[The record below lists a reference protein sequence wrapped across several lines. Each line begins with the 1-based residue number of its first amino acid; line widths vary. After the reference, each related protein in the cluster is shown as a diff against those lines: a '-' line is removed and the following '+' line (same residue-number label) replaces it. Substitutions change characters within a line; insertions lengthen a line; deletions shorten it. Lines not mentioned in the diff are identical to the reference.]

1 MAEFPQG
8 TWHRS
13 CPQHWSLLENQ
24 ESSQIHRVPTP
35 NGLHF
40 HCKRKQFWFLSVLPW
55 AATPL
60 GRSPGPGLQ
69 PMGMLAS
76 VAHRLPNI
84 TKAGAFVYQ
93 RVGSVGTAP
102 LPRQRSLFLQRLAC
116 PFHSPTPVLII
127 PRLGGLLLWLGPP
140 RSRPLVVVSTEGSWP
155 RGHGLRWWLSW
166 RVDWW
171 LSPGWTGTC

>member
-1 MAEFPQG
+1 MMNFFSAFSVKYQTQSFPQIVHRGGIPGLAEFPQG

-93 RVGSVGTAP
+93 RVGSLGTAP
-102 LPRQRSLFLQRLAC
+102 LPRQHLEIFD
-116 PFHSPTPVLII
+116 
-127 PRLGGLLLWLGPP
+127 GGG
-140 RSRPLVVVSTEGSWP
+140 G
-155 RGHGLRWWLSW
+155 RG
-166 RVDWW
+166 
-171 LSPGWTGTC
+171 CF